1 MTGWWLSVEPPLK
14 NMRQLGIWHSQYDGK
29 HKSHVPNH
37 QPDDVN
43 VGKAIINAYGL
54 MLVYPSHKK
63 WVQRKTYEN
72 NLVVQMA
79 STGPPL
85 RIYLPRIAFSTS
97 AACQTKSCA
106 LVREG
111 RLWLQNLCPQG
122 HSDTGRSSGVIWGG
136 SSFQRTEM
144 GVELPKLEL
153 FWLSSS
159 NYSGWETAGKSWHS
173 VVKFEGGVAYR
184 SLPQHGQCVSP
195 HFSTS
200 ITTDLLLVSTNWW

>member
-85 RIYLPRIAFSTS
+85 KNIPSSHCLLHQCCMPNEELCVGAGGEALAPKPLSPRAQWYREIIGGDMGGIIIPKDGDGCWTS
-97 AACQTKSCA
+97 KAGTFLAIFIQ
-106 LVREG
+106 L
-111 RLWLQNLCPQG
+111 LWLRN
-122 HSDTGRSSGVIWGG
+122 GRKIMTFRG
-136 SSFQRTEM
+136 
-144 GVELPKLEL
+144 
-153 FWLSSS
+153 
-159 NYSGWETAGKSWHS
+159 
-173 VVKFEGGVAYR
+173 
-184 SLPQHGQCVSP
+184 
-195 HFSTS
+195 
-200 ITTDLLLVSTNWW
+200 